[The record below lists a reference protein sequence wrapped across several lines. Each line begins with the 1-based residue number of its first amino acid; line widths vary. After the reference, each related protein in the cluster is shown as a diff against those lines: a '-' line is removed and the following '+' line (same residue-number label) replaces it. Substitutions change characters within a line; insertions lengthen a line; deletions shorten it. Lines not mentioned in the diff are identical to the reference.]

1 MEGIEDIIT
10 ILENKETDILTSI
23 DEADIQ
29 ISELELRRH
38 YLKGRMYEVL
48 NIREAIDEL
57 QRGTEHETD

>member
-1 MEGIEDIIT
+1 MIEIEDIIST
-10 ILENKETDILTSI
+10 LEGKEIDIQVSI

-29 ISELELRRH
+29 MSELERRKQ

-48 NIREAIDEL
+48 NIHKAIDEL